1 MTTQS
6 AGVIS
11 LQAYFSNLALFAGIG
26 QASLQSLAAAGR
38 VRKIPKGQVV
48 FFQSDPGDAL
58 YVVRSGAIVIQLVH
72 PDGREMIINEIG
84 PGDCF
89 GELAVLT
96 GKPRSTSAVALK
108 LTELVVIPGE
118 AFLEVVQSDPI
129 FTRRMLD
136 VLARRLSASTARESS
151 MIFLDAQARLALTL
165 LKLDQQWPEEDLI
178 TISQVEL
185 AQRTGL
191 TRQTVAKVLGRWRR
205 AGWLITG
212 RGRIMLL
219 NRELLRKVYQESEP

>member
-1 MTTQS
+1 MTTPS
-6 AGVIS
+6 TGVTS
-11 LQAYFSNLALFAGIG
+11 LQAYLNSLALFAGVS
-26 QASLQSLAAAGR
+26 QTSLQRLAASGR
-38 VRKIPKGQVV
+38 IRKIPKGQVV
-48 FFQSDPGDAL
+48 FFQSDPGDAVYL
-58 YVVRSGAIVIQLVH
+58 VRSGAIVIQLVH

-96 GKPRSTSAVALK
+96 RRPRTTSAVALK
-108 LTELVVIPGE
+108 LSELVVIPGE
-118 AFLEVVQSDPI
+118 AFLEAVQFDSV

-136 VLARRLSASTARESS
+136 LLARRLSASTARESS
-151 MIFLDAQARLALTL
+151 MIFLDAQARLALIL

-219 NRELLRKVYQESEP
+219 NRDMLHKISQEVE